1 MKKFLQL
8 ILLFSL
14 LSGMNS
20 CKTSHD
26 ERGRNDRSL
35 NKNWLFAKD
44 LPEGDYSGFSV
55 DDALFTT
62 VDLPHTPNIEPLV
75 VNHQWQGT
83 CWYRHLLEIPQK
95 QRNRKHFLYFEGA
108 MQNSDI
114 YLNGKHLSHHLG
126 GYLPFIV
133 DITNELDFSKENLLA
148 VKLLNVDDS
157 LVPPGKALNK
167 LDFNMYGGIYR
178 SVKLIST
185 SKLYITNPLQ
195 SQKNP
200 GGGIYIRFDSISEKF
215 CQIKVST
222 YIQNDFNTDQTFRVR
237 QSLLDSANEVV
248 ASNTSEVLH
257 LNSQSG
263 MRSDQEFGMNDPILW
278 SPDSPYLYLLVTEI
292 YQGDEKTDSLSNQVG
307 IRDIQLTKE
316 GLLLNGKKIFLN
328 GTNRHQEYPYIGY
341 ALSDQ
346 AQWRDA
352 IKIKNAGFDLV
363 RLSHYPQSET
373 FMEACDALGIVI
385 MDCIPG
391 WQYNGNEEFKE
402 NVLSNVRDLIRRD
415 RNRASVFF
423 WELSLNESWME
434 PAFMDR
440 ILQVKKE
447 EFEGQP
453 TLTCSWIDYA
463 GYDLFIPARQHGT
476 PPSYW
481 NDYKSGKRP
490 ILIAE
495 YGDWE
500 YYAQNAGF
508 NQTAYHDLK
517 DEERTSRQLR
527 VSGEKGMLQQAM
539 NFQEAANS
547 NRKGSST
554 IGHANWL
561 MFDYNRGYADDI
573 ESSGIADI
581 FRIPKFATYFY
592 QSQRNAD
599 EQVSA
604 PAIGG
609 PVVYIASYWQPESS
623 PNVRVFSNCDEVELL
638 LNGHIAGRQTPDQDA
653 FSDYLANPPTTF
665 KLKEFVPGE
674 LKAIGFIDGKKV
686 ASYVVRTP
694 EPVDH
699 LQLTTD
705 ESGIP
710 VAENDVVF
718 IYASLRDEN
727 GTLCPDNGESITFSV
742 EGDGEL
748 IGTNPMVT
756 EVGIATILLKTGM
769 NSGKILVKTQSETI
783 KNDSIVIEIGKENP
797 IIKR

>member
-20 CKTSHD
+20 CKSTQD
-26 ERGRNDRSL
+26 ERGRNERSL
-35 NKNWLFAKD
+35 NKSWLFAKD

-55 DDALFTT
+55 DDSLFTT
-62 VDLPHTPNIEPLV
+62 VNLPHTPNIEPLA
-75 VNHQWQGT
+75 VNYQWQGT
-83 CWYRHLLEIPQK
+83 CWYRYHLEIPQK
-95 QRNRKHFLYFEGA
+95 QQNRKYFLYFEGA
-108 MQNSDI
+108 MQNADV
-114 YLNGKHLSHHLG
+114 YLNGKYLSHHLG

-133 DITNELDFSKENLLA
+133 DITDELDFSKENLLA

-157 LVPPGKALNK
+157 LVPPGKALKK

-195 SQKNP
+195 PQKKQ
-200 GGGIYIRFDSISEKF
+200 GGGVYVRFDSISEKF

-263 MRSDQEFGMNDPILW
+263 MRSDQKFGMNDPILW
-278 SPDSPYLYLLVTEI
+278 SPDNPYLYLLVTEI
-292 YQGDEKTDSLSNQVG
+292 YQGDEKIDSLSNRVG
-307 IRDIQLTKE
+307 IRDIQLTKD

-352 IKIKNAGFDLV
+352 IKIKNTGFDLV
-363 RLSHYPQSET
+363 RLSHYPQSEA
-373 FMEACDALGIVI
+373 FMDACDALGIVV
-385 MDCIPG
+385 MNCIPG

-402 NVLSNVRDLIRRD
+402 NALSNVRDLIRRD

-447 EFEGQP
+447 EFECQP
-453 TLTCSWIDYA
+453 ALTCSWIDYA

-527 VSGEKGMLQQAM
+527 KEGEKRMLQQAL

-561 MFDYNRGYADDI
+561 MFDYNRGYADDF

-599 EQVSA
+599 EQVSD
-604 PAIGG
+604 PAVGG
-609 PVVYIASYWQPESS
+609 PMVYIASYWQPESS
-623 PNVRVFSNCDEVELL
+623 LNVRVFSNCNEVELL
-638 LNGHIAGRQTPDQDA
+638 LNGQSAGRQTPDQYA
-653 FSDYLANPPTTF
+653 FSDYLAHPPTTF

-674 LKAIGFIDGKKV
+674 LRAIGFIDGKKV

-694 EPVDH
+694 EAVDH

-705 ESGIP
+705 ESGFP
-710 VAENDVVF
+710 VAENDVIF

-727 GTLCPDNGESITFSV
+727 GTLCPDNGESIAFSV
-742 EGDGEL
+742 EGEGEL

-756 EVGIATILLKTGM
+756 EAGIATILLKTGM

-783 KNDSIVIEIGKENP
+783 KNDSIVIEIGKEYP